1 MSSLYSDQ
9 NQSLIKLFNK
19 QSHDIFQSLK
29 FLHFKSFKCGLLIA
43 LIFCCS
49 GLYNY
54 YFIQNHIFAL
64 NNMINVHCQYFNQS
78 SNTLKDFT
86 PYIFNVPKYGK
97 WQDSE
102 HLIVR
107 SPIRNIQTIRTVG
120 FYRPNLL
127 SINTERPFNRIFK
140 KPCVKQIIDQDT
152 ALDDYNFAQRSDM
165 KQDSFG
171 DYVIM
176 GTTNKYRSY
185 KFVNIYP
192 INKKFVYHDTIDQ
205 VKKRVNRNFTKFSD
219 MTTTILP
226 HNKAI
231 LYFYIGNGEDHNL
244 IDVYEILNTKTKQVE
259 MAQFGSETYVSHYL
273 FDKTKFPTYT
283 LYANNQNLSNRYVNN
298 LFKHFHK
305 QTQTD

>member
-1 MSSLYSDQ
+1 MSSVHSDQ
-9 NQSLIKLFNK
+9 NQSLIKLFNN
-19 QSHDIFQSLK
+19 QLHDIFQSLK
-29 FLHFKSFKCGLLIA
+29 FLHLKEFKYGLFIA

-64 NNMINVHCQYFNQS
+64 NNISRVHSQYFDQG
-78 SNTLKDFT
+78 SNTLKD
-86 PYIFNVPKYGK
+86 
-97 WQDSE
+97 
-102 HLIVR
+102 
-107 SPIRNIQTIRTVG
+107 
-120 FYRPNLL
+120 
-127 SINTERPFNRIFK
+127 NTERPFNRIFK

-152 ALDDYNFAQRSDM
+152 ALDDYSFAQRSDM

-176 GTTNKYRSY
+176 GTKNKYRSY

-192 INKKFVYHDTIDQ
+192 VSNNFVYNDTINQ
-205 VKKRVNRNFTKFSD
+205 VKKRVNRNFTKPSN

-226 HNKAI
+226 HNRVI
-231 LYFYIGNGEDHNL
+231 LSFYIGEDHNL
-244 IDVYEILNTKTKQVE
+244 IDAYEILNTKTKQIE

-298 LFKHFHK
+298 LYKNFRK